1 MDNIRLSAELIAL
14 LGIGATL
21 LAAIIA
27 GYVDQVRRT
36 GQFPTRDEMRDE
48 IRGAEERQR
57 QETERLRLEAQEME
71 ARLRQEIQ
79 ATEARLQQ
87 QIQALQQQ
95 VQALHVEI
103 RESTERIID
112 ALASHRHP
120 VPDGEP
126 VFTRPA

>member
-1 MDNIRLSAELIAL
+1 MDNIRLSAELVAL

-48 IRGAEERQR
+48 IRGAEERTRREMLAMEERLRREAQEREERQR
-57 QETERLRLEAQEME
+57 QETERLW
-71 ARLRQEIQ
+71 QEI
-79 ATEARLQQ
+79 
-87 QIQALQQQ
+87 
-95 VQALHVEI
+95 QALHVEI